1 MPIEITT
8 STPEIRPG
16 LTALTPKLEMLEA
29 QLRLTTTQETTLVVD
44 AWQTPQKQ
52 WRLAVNLM
60 RSEGL
65 VANPLSL
72 LSTDL
77 WVIGQPHHTQELIA
91 RIESVLTSWTDR
103 LQEMA
108 IWKQLFEWLATQ
120 QPQLGRSLSDCT
132 TARWRV
138 VTDIRHN
145 ELTVWLLICGKK
157 EGSHSILTEIPPMTT
172 TRSPWRYSVSAPARP
187 LFPDPIPQ
195 STPSL
200 GVEKISLQLLTQYQ
214 EELSTHLQC

>member
-1 MPIEITT
+1 MPIEIAT

-29 QLRLTTTQETTLVVD
+29 QLRLTTPQETTLVVD
-44 AWQTPQKQ
+44 ALQTPQKQ
-52 WRLAVNLM
+52 WRLTMNLM
-60 RSEGL
+60 RSEGR
-65 VANPLSL
+65 VANPISL
-72 LSTDL
+72 LSKEL
-77 WVIGQPHHTQELIA
+77 WIIGQPPELIA

-108 IWKQLFEWLATQ
+108 IWKQLFEWIATQ
-120 QPQLGRSLSDCT
+120 QPQLGRSLSDCA

-157 EGSHSILTEIPPMTT
+157 EGSHSILTEIPPRTT
-172 TRSPWRYSVSAPARP
+172 TRSPPWRYSVSAPARP
-187 LFPDPIPQ
+187 LFPELIPQ

-214 EELSTHLQC
+214 AELATHLQC